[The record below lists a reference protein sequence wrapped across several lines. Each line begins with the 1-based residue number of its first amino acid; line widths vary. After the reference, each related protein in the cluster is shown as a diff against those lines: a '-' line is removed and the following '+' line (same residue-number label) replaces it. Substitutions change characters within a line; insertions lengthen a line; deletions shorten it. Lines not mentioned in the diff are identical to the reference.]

1 MILITGASGHLGTAV
16 IDHLL
21 TRISADKIVAMVRTA
36 DKGKSLKAKGIHIRI
51 GDYSDKTSIR
61 NALQGITKLLL
72 VSSNS
77 EDAFTEHK
85 NVIDVAKDA
94 AISQIYYT
102 GGARNENVAES
113 KLGPL
118 TDAYITTEN
127 YIVESGLS
135 YTIFQNGLYA
145 ETLPFFIG
153 YDVVNSGIYFP
164 AGDGTASFAKRD
176 EMGKAIANVL
186 ATDGHRN
193 KIYQL
198 TGALAYSFSGIAEL
212 LSEFS
217 GKKVAYQ
224 SPEPQHYEAQLKEF
238 GVSKMDIGYSVLL
251 ASIIRND
258 EYNVVSSDLET
269 LLGSRPT
276 DLEIYLEDTFI
287 N

>member
-1 MILITGASGHLGTAV
+1 MILITGAAGHLGTAI

-21 TRISADKIVAMVRTA
+21 TKISANQIVALVRTA
-36 DKGKSLKAKGIHIRI
+36 DKGKSLKTKGIEVRI
-51 GDYSDKTSIR
+51 GDYADKTSIER
-61 NALQGITKLLL
+61 SVQGITKLLL
-72 VSSNS
+72 ISGSSS
-77 EDAFTEHK
+77 DAFTEHK
-85 NVIDVAKDA
+85 NVINAAKDVGV
-94 AISQIYYT
+94 SQIYYT
-102 GGARNENVAES
+102 SGARNEKVAES

-127 YIVESGLS
+127 YILESGLP

-153 YDVVNSGIYFP
+153 YDVVNTGIFFP
-164 AGDGTASFAKRD
+164 AGDGKASFAKRD

-186 ATDGHRN
+186 ASDGHHN
-193 KIYQL
+193 QTYQL
-198 TGALAYSFSGIAEL
+198 TGALAYSFSEIAEL

-217 GKKVAYQ
+217 GKNIAYD
-224 SPEPQHYEAQLKEF
+224 SPDPKAYESKLKDY
-238 GVSKMDIGYSVLL
+238 GVSEMDIWYSTLL

-269 LLGSRPT
+269 LLGNRPT